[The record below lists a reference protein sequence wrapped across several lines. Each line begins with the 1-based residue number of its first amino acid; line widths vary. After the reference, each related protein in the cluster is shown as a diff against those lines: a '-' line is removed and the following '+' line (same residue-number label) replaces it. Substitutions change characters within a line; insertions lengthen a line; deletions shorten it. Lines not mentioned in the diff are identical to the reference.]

1 MNHFKELLKKEFLE
15 RLNPAQQDAVLH
27 FTGPMLIYAGAG
39 SGKTRVITHRIAYL
53 IRVLDVAPYSI
64 LAVTFTNKAAEEMK
78 DRVHQL
84 IGPYAEKVSIKT
96 FHSLGLQL
104 LRENY
109 RLLNVSSNFSIYDST
124 SQKSVAK
131 KIFKTLRIDTSELT
145 ISDFLQRINLARD
158 DFLSPEE
165 FYQKYSHQKH
175 IEVLYQFYEKY
186 IKELRSNHAFD
197 FADLLY
203 ESVKML
209 LDYPEILEVYQNRW
223 KFVMIDEYQDTNY
236 IQYLLT
242 MLITKN
248 HRNIVVVGDDDQS
261 IYSWRGARIENIL
274 NFKKDFPEAKIVKL
288 EENYRSTNQILN
300 LANRLI
306 RFNTY
311 RNDKKLYSMIG
322 DGEEP
327 TLFKCMDEYD
337 EAKKI
342 VYEIY
347 KLKNQYNLEDIAI
360 FYRTNAQ
367 SRIFEQVFRENKIPY
382 VIYGSIRFYERKEIK
397 DVLSYLQFINNP
409 YDFESFERMT
419 ENPPRG
425 IGEKSLATI
434 REVALTKNL
443 DYITAFEE
451 AIKQKKIRNSKNT
464 ENFLKLLKSWD
475 QLKNR
480 INLGDLV
487 QTIIEESGM
496 IQYYEKDLNPENLS
510 RIENIKE
517 FIQSVIDY
525 EQQQK
530 SNNKQITLSE
540 YLQDISLLT
549 SSEEI
554 SDQISNQKGI
564 QLMTLHNAKGL
575 EFSVVFL
582 TGLEEGIL
590 PHQFSMED
598 NIEEERRLVYVGI
611 TRAKKKLY
619 ISYVERRNRFGQVN
633 YSAPSRFLEEMEL
646 LKIEKKI
653 NNLNDFMPKKYGL
666 LSNTIQEEELN
677 INERYF
683 HEKFGEGILK
693 EIEEVAGKKIITIE
707 FFNGEKK
714 RFLANR
720 TPLRKITSQ

>member
-1 MNHFKELLKKEFLE
+1 
-15 RLNPAQQDAVLH
+15 
-27 FTGPMLIYAGAG
+27 
-39 SGKTRVITHRIAYL
+39 
-53 IRVLDVAPYSI
+53 
-64 LAVTFTNKAAEEMK
+64 
-78 DRVHQL
+78 
-84 IGPYAEKVSIKT
+84 
-96 FHSLGLQL
+96 
-104 LRENY
+104 
-109 RLLNVSSNFSIYDST
+109 
-124 SQKSVAK
+124 
-131 KIFKTLRIDTSELT
+131 
-145 ISDFLQRINLARD
+145 
-158 DFLSPEE
+158 
-165 FYQKYSHQKH
+165 
-175 IEVLYQFYEKY
+175 
-186 IKELRSNHAFD
+186 
-197 FADLLY
+197 
-203 ESVKML
+203 
-209 LDYPEILEVYQNRW
+209 
-223 KFVMIDEYQDTNY
+223 
-236 IQYLLT
+236 
-242 MLITKN
+242 
-248 HRNIVVVGDDDQS
+248 
-261 IYSWRGARIENIL
+261 
-274 NFKKDFPEAKIVKL
+274 
-288 EENYRSTNQILN
+288 
-300 LANRLI
+300 
-306 RFNTY
+306 
-311 RNDKKLYSMIG
+311 
-322 DGEEP
+322 
-327 TLFKCMDEYD
+327 
-337 EAKKI
+337 
-342 VYEIY
+342 
-347 KLKNQYNLEDIAI
+347 
-360 FYRTNAQ
+360 
-367 SRIFEQVFRENKIPY
+367 
-382 VIYGSIRFYERKEIK
+382 
-397 DVLSYLQFINNP
+397 
-409 YDFESFERMT
+409 MT

-451 AIKQKKIRNSKNT
+451 AIKQKKFRNSKNT
-464 ENFLKLLKSWD
+464 ENFLKLLKSWY

-496 IQYYEKDLNPENLS
+496 IQYYEKDLNPENFS